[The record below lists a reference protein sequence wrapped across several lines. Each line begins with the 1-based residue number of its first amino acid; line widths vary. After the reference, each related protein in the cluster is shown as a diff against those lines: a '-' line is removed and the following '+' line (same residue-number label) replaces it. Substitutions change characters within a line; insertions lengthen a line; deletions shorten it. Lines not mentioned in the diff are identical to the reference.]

1 MASPPGTEQGQI
13 CGHQGLPRF
22 CRGAKSWG
30 HSPPS
35 PSPLPALAALRPPM
49 PTAPPSPGI
58 AAAVTHVLH
67 TPKTNFQA
75 FTANSSSYISSRD
88 SGRPDQQPLLK
99 HSPCRCTPREYS
111 LKRDQMYMSI
121 YVHQCT
127 RSHTYTRVCFFHCNS
142 QNFSPKAD
150 SRLPPSM
157 FWTTEKVLKSS
168 YSNCKIVFLV
178 VKAN

>member
-1 MASPPGTEQGQI
+1 MQKDKQSTSPSRVERSCCQQHGSAWLRGTLSHHSLHGFSSRDRAGTEQGQI
-13 CGHQGLPRF
+13 CGHQVLPRF

-35 PSPLPALAALRPPM
+35 PSPLPALAALHPPM

-58 AAAVTHVLH
+58 AAAVTQVLH
-67 TPKTNFQA
+67 TPKPNFQA

-88 SGRPDQQPLLK
+88 SVRPDQQPQLK

-121 YVHQCT
+121 YVHWCT
-127 RSHTYTRVCFFHCNS
+127 LSHTHAHTYVFF
-142 QNFSPKAD
+142 P
-150 SRLPPSM
+150 L
-157 FWTTEKVLKSS
+157 
-168 YSNCKIVFLV
+168 
-178 VKAN
+178 